1 VAYVLHAAGPDW
13 PRIVVTIPM
22 KEVTR
27 LPKDVFSK
35 TVDGVVVVDTTI
47 AFPNSA
53 TAASLQLKTE

>member
-1 VAYVLHAAGPDW
+1 
-13 PRIVVTIPM
+13 M

>member
-1 VAYVLHAAGPDW
+1 MAYVLHAAGPDW

-35 TVDGVVVVDTTI
+35 TVDGVVVDTTI

-53 TAASLQLKTE
+53 TAASLRLKTE